1 MAFGSRF
8 APHLSPQ
15 LPILIHCGLRGM
27 TLSINLNYILVSER
41 AAVWMANNK
50 TKAFNLCGPP
60 VYLLHFVSGAMCAE
74 IIQSKQPG
82 YT

>member
-41 AAVWMANNK
+41 AAV
-50 TKAFNLCGPP
+50 
-60 VYLLHFVSGAMCAE
+60 
-74 IIQSKQPG
+74 
-82 YT
+82 